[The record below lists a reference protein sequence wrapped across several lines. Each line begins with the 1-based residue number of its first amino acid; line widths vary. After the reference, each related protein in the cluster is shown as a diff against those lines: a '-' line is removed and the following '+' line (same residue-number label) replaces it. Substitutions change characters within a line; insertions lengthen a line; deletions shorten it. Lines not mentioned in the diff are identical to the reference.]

1 MTFSLKLVVTIKEDL
16 HFRRVMGGEESVHR
30 MGSYLHWNAL
40 TITLTLFISLASIDF
55 LKDSNDWGQIY
66 ILIFLIIVALAL
78 LITSTNYF
86 IEGAKGLARRAG
98 IAEVVIGLTIVSIG
112 TSLPEILFTTTS
124 AIKSTADPNL
134 ANLAIGNIYGSVLV
148 QITLVLGIVV
158 FLRPL
163 EIRPAWLRRDGVLML
178 LSILTLTA
186 LLWEGGG
193 LSRIEGAILCLIYI
207 VYIMWLLN
215 DRESIKEDELELDSV
230 SSSSAI
236 SWSGTA
242 YFFMLLIGLTMAI
255 YAANEFVSNATDIA
269 YKLDVPH
276 SIVGATIT
284 GLGTSLPELTV
295 AMVAARKSQGVAI
308 GTLIGSNITD
318 PLLSIGIAAMANPIS
333 MTSAA
338 TPLLANLIIPATLLG
353 VFICLVM
360 MWSGY
365 KFSRYE
371 GLILMAFYLIYIIL
385 IELHRQGYITL

>member
-1 MTFSLKLVVTIKEDL
+1 MDGKKGVQ
-16 HFRRVMGGEESVHR
+16 R
-30 MGSYLHWNAL
+30 MGSFLHWNAL

-55 LKDSNDWGQIY
+55 LKESNDWEQIY
-66 ILIFLIIVALAL
+66 IMIFLIIIALAL

-86 IEGAKGLARRAG
+86 IEGAKGLARTAG

-134 ANLAIGNIYGSVLV
+134 ADLAIGNIYGSVLV

-158 FLRPL
+158 LFKPL
-163 EIRPAWLRRDGVLML
+163 EIRPAWLRRDGLLMF
-178 LSILTLTA
+178 LSLLTLTA

-193 LSRIEGAILCLIYI
+193 LSRIEGAILCLIYV

-215 DRESIKEDELELDSV
+215 DREDIKEDELKLDTANP
-230 SSSSAI
+230 SSNL

-242 YFFMLLIGLTMAI
+242 YFIMLVIGLTMAV
-255 YAANEFVSNATDIA
+255 YAANELVSNATDVA
-269 YKLDVPH
+269 YKVDVPH
-276 SIVGATIT
+276 AIVGATVT

-318 PLLSIGIAAMANPIS
+318 PLLSIGIAAMANPFS
-333 MTSAA
+333 MTTAA

-353 VFICLVM
+353 VFICLLM

-365 KFSRYE
+365 KFSRFE
-371 GLILMAFYLIYIIL
+371 GIILIAFYLIYIVL
-385 IELHRQGYITL
+385 IELHRQGFITL

>member
-1 MTFSLKLVVTIKEDL
+1 
-16 HFRRVMGGEESVHR
+16 
-30 MGSYLHWNAL
+30 
-40 TITLTLFISLASIDF
+40 
-55 LKDSNDWGQIY
+55 
-66 ILIFLIIVALAL
+66 
-78 LITSTNYF
+78 
-86 IEGAKGLARRAG
+86 
-98 IAEVVIGLTIVSIG
+98 
-112 TSLPEILFTTTS
+112 
-124 AIKSTADPNL
+124 
-134 ANLAIGNIYGSVLV
+134 
-148 QITLVLGIVV
+148 
-158 FLRPL
+158 
-163 EIRPAWLRRDGVLML
+163 
-178 LSILTLTA
+178 
-186 LLWEGGG
+186 
-193 LSRIEGAILCLIYI
+193 
-207 VYIMWLLN
+207 MWLLN